1 MDLFLP
7 WILSYLIDEVI
18 LQNNPKQIIFW
29 GVIMLFCS
37 IIALSFNIIANRM
50 ASRTSANFIR
60 TLRHDLFRHISYLD
74 AAQVDR
80 MTISSL
86 ESRLTVD
93 TYHVHQMVNTLQR
106 LGIRAP
112 LLFLGG
118 ITVSFLLDVPLTL
131 VMVCT
136 LPFIAFTIFFL
147 SKKGIPL
154 YTQLQQ
160 SIDNMTRV
168 VRENASGIRIIKAL
182 RKTND
187 EKKHFD
193 QVNRDAIE
201 KEKKA
206 DITVAATNPVV
217 TLFLNLG
224 LTAVILFGAYQV
236 YFGRSTTGTIL
247 AFMSYF
253 TIISNA
259 LISLSRIFTVV
270 SKGSAGMGRI
280 NKVFEEEPHLWVNS
294 LNKEAGS
301 EEKQPIHILFDH
313 VTFSYSQA
321 SDQKALQDISFCL
334 ERGKTLGIM
343 GETGSGKS
351 TLISLILR
359 IYDADSGT
367 IQINGRNIQDIPTA
381 QLRSSIGTVFQND
394 FLFSDTIAENI
405 RFGRD
410 LSSEEIDH
418 ALLVAQ
424 AKEFVSAYSDGTNH
438 WLDIKGANLS
448 GGQRQRLLIARAVA
462 GRPEILILDDSS
474 SALDYRT
481 DATLRKAL
489 SENFQNITTI
499 LIAQRIS
506 SICHADQIL
515 MLEKGRCI
523 GYGTHQ
529 ELLERCPA
537 YRKIYETQIGGICLE

>member
-1 MDLFLP
+1 
-7 WILSYLIDEVI
+7 
-18 LQNNPKQIIFW
+18 
-29 GVIMLFCS
+29 
-37 IIALSFNIIANRM
+37 
-50 ASRTSANFIR
+50 
-60 TLRHDLFRHISYLD
+60 
-74 AAQVDR
+74 
-80 MTISSL
+80 
-86 ESRLTVD
+86 
-93 TYHVHQMVNTLQR
+93 
-106 LGIRAP
+106 
-112 LLFLGG
+112 
-118 ITVSFLLDVPLTL
+118 
-131 VMVCT
+131 
-136 LPFIAFTIFFL
+136 
-147 SKKGIPL
+147 
-154 YTQLQQ
+154 
-160 SIDNMTRV
+160 
-168 VRENASGIRIIKAL
+168 
-182 RKTND
+182 
-187 EKKHFD
+187 
-193 QVNRDAIE
+193 
-201 KEKKA
+201 
-206 DITVAATNPVV
+206 
-217 TLFLNLG
+217 
-224 LTAVILFGAYQV
+224 
-236 YFGRSTTGTIL
+236 
-247 AFMSYF
+247 MSYF